1 MSSVFR
7 FKQFEVNQEGS
18 AMRIN
23 TDGVLLGAMADHSL
37 PINILDIGTG
47 TGVIALML
55 AQRFPT
61 GNIEA
66 IELDEYSAEL
76 AEQNFEHSRFSARL
90 KVHHGAFQYF
100 KPRHPYDLM
109 VSNPPFFTN
118 ALQNPDK
125 RKAIARH
132 TNTQFFDDLLIK
144 AAEWL
149 HNQGSLQVIVPLDI
163 GDYLIDKATTSG
175 IFTLTKTIHIRSFI
189 HNVPFRKIISL
200 EKGRTTALS
209 QEQEVFF
216 TLYEAQ
222 AVYSSGYKSLLSP
235 FFLKF

>member
-23 TDGVLLGAMADHSL
+23 TDGVLLGAMAEHSL
-37 PINILDIGTG
+37 PIDILDIGTG

-61 GNIEA
+61 GNIDA
-66 IELDEYSAEL
+66 IELDEYSAKL
-76 AEQNFEHSRFSARL
+76 AGQNFEKSNFTSRL
-90 KVHHGAFQYF
+90 KAYHCAFQDF
-100 KPRHPYDLM
+100 KPAHPYDLV
-109 VSNPPFFTN
+109 VSNPPFFIK

-132 TNTQFFDDLLIK
+132 ANTPFFDDLLAK
-144 AAEWL
+144 TTEWL
-149 HNQGSLQVIVPLDI
+149 HDNGTLQVVVPLDI
-163 GDYLIDKATTSG
+163 GDYLIDKAITSG
-175 IFTLTKTIHIRSFI
+175 IFTVTKIIHIRSFI
-189 HNVPFRKIISL
+189 HSTPFRKIISL
-200 EKGRTTALS
+200 EKGKASVS

-222 AVYSSGYKSLLSP
+222 AVYSNEYRSLLSP